1 MRPLARTGRCAIDL
15 ANSLL
20 AEEGGTVSENSS
32 ASQQASFLRWTK
44 TSRKGCTDPVGAR
57 SSDKFVVSVAG
68 EAYHATE
75 NQLNWKFRFKNF
87 KFYSGLDVLPPQ
99 NDLHSGVHFHKLPV
113 IMKNQITILSLVAL
127 TIALF
132 SFEPLASA
140 HERDTF
146 KVGDKYY
153 LLIVGSLN
161 EPFIVDNISGVDLRV
176 SRVPG
181 PGGNGASE
189 ATGNGTPVT
198 GLERTLKVELAAGDK
213 KETLPLDPSDKT
225 PGSYAANFIPT
236 VQTTYSYRIFGTI
249 DNNSVDLT
257 FTCVTGEVSESA
269 EDNSPVKVSGSITR
283 LRKIGA
289 FGCPASKRTM
299 GFPEPSLSSYELN
312 QSVQSLLAGN
322 EAAGTKAATAQA
334 LSIAGIVCGLLGL
347 AVAAIALKRK

>member
-1 MRPLARTGRCAIDL
+1 M
-15 ANSLL
+15 
-20 AEEGGTVSENSS
+20 SEKSS
-32 ASQQASFLRWTK
+32 APQQASFLRGTK
-44 TSRKGCTDPVGAR
+44 ESRKRSTDPAR
-57 SSDKFVVSVAG
+57 AGSSDKLVVSLAG
-68 EAYHATE
+68 QAYHAAE
-75 NQLNWKFRFKNF
+75 NQLNSKCRFKNF
-87 KFYSGLDVLPPQ
+87 KFYPGLGVLPRQ
-99 NDLHSGVHFHKLPV
+99 NDIHSGFHFHKLPD
-113 IMKNQITILSLVAL
+113 IMKNQFTILSLVAL

-181 PGGNGASE
+181 PRGNGASD
-189 ATGNGTPVT
+189 AAGNGTPVT

-213 KETLPLDPSDKT
+213 KETLPFDPSDKT

-236 VQTTYSYRIFGTI
+236 VQTTFSYRIFGTI
-249 DNNSVDLT
+249 DNDSVDLT

-269 EDNSPVKVSGSITR
+269 EDNSPVKVSDSITR

-289 FGCPASKRTM
+289 FGCPASRRTM

-312 QSVQSLLAGN
+312 QSLQSLLARG
-322 EAAGTKAATAQA
+322 EAESKKAGTAQA
-334 LSIAGIVCGLLGL
+334 LSIAGIVCGLVGL
-347 AVAAIALKRK
+347 AVAGITLKRK

>member
-1 MRPLARTGRCAIDL
+1 V
-15 ANSLL
+15 SL
-20 AEEGGTVSENSS
+20 
-32 ASQQASFLRWTK
+32 
-44 TSRKGCTDPVGAR
+44 
-57 SSDKFVVSVAG
+57 AG

-75 NQLNWKFRFKNF
+75 NQLDSKFRFKNF
-87 KFYSGLDVLPPQ
+87 KSYPGLDALPRQ
-99 NDLHSGVHFHKLPV
+99 SDVHSGAHFQKLPV
-113 IMKNQITILSLVAL
+113 IMKNQLAILTLLAL

-132 SFEPLASA
+132 SFEPPASA

-181 PGGNGASE
+181 PGGNGASD
-189 ATGNGTPVT
+189 ATGKGTPVT

-213 KETLPLDPSDKT
+213 KETLPFDPSDKT

-283 LRKIGA
+283 LRKIGG

-312 QSVQSLLAGN
+312 QSAESLTAGDQ
-322 EAAGTKAATAQA
+322 AAAKQAATAQR
-334 LSIAGIVCGLLGL
+334 LSIAGIVSGLLGL
-347 AVAAIALKRK
+347 AVAGIALKRK

>member
-1 MRPLARTGRCAIDL
+1 M
-15 ANSLL
+15 
-20 AEEGGTVSENSS
+20 SEKSS
-32 ASQQASFLRWTK
+32 APQQTSFLRWTK
-44 TSRKGCTDPVGAR
+44 TDRKGCTDPAGAR
-57 SSDKFVVSVAG
+57 SSDKFVVSLAG
-68 EAYHATE
+68 GAYHATE

-87 KFYSGLDVLPPQ
+87 IFYPGLDVSSPQ
-99 NDLHSGVHFHKLPV
+99 NDLHSGVHFDKLPV
-113 IMKNQITILSLVAL
+113 IMKNQLTILSLVAL
-127 TIALF
+127 IIALF

-153 LLIVGSLN
+153 LLTVGSLN

-198 GLERTLKVELAAGDK
+198 GLERTLKVELAAGHK

-312 QSVQSLLAGN
+312 QSVPSLLAGN
-322 EAAGTKAATAQA
+322 EAAGKKAATAQA
-334 LSIAGIVCGLLGL
+334 LGIAGIVCGLLGL